1 MIEELQGILS
11 SYQPITLKEMDS
23 VKLMDRTD
31 TKYVF
36 GHHHLPKILE
46 QLRNT
51 FQILQVEGIM
61 LSRYETLYYD
71 TPDFELYHKHQAKKS
86 NRHKVRSRNYVE
98 SGINFLEV
106 KLKNNKGRTIKTR
119 IKISEIKEQL
129 KACDQQTTFLQGH
142 NGLASENF
150 FPQFWVN
157 YQRITLVS
165 LALKVRCT
173 IDLGLQFIKKDDIK
187 DFSHVV
193 ILELKQE
200 RNSGSVVTDLMRS
213 IGIREGGLSKYC
225 LGVVSFNPT
234 IKQNNFKPQLLYLN
248 KIKNVVA

>member
-1 MIEELQGILS
+1 MTEALQDILS
-11 SYQPITLKEMDS
+11 NYQPITLKEMDS

-36 GHHHLPKILE
+36 GRQHLPKVLE
-46 QLRNT
+46 MLQSS
-51 FQILQVEGIM
+51 FKILQVEGIM
-61 LSRYETLYYD
+61 LNRYETLYYD
-71 TPDFELYHKHQAKKS
+71 TPDFELYHKHQARKS

-129 KACDQQTTFLQGH
+129 KACDDQTTFLQSH
-142 NGLASENF
+142 DGLASENF

-157 YQRITLVS
+157 YQRITLVN
-165 LALKVRCT
+165 LELKVRCT
-173 IDLGLQFIKKDDIK
+173 IDLGLQFIKNDEVK
-187 DFSHVV
+187 DFSYVV

-200 RNSGSVVTDLMRS
+200 RNSGSVVTELMRNM
-213 IGIREGGLSKYC
+213 GIREGGLSKYC
-225 LGVVSFNPT
+225 LGVVSFNPN